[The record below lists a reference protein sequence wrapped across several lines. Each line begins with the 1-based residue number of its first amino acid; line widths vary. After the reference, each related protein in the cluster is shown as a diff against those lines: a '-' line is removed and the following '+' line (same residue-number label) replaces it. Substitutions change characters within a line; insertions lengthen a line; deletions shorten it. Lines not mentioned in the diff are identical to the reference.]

1 MIRKL
6 KSMLRSGV
14 FDNAKS
20 GFYRRSF
27 AVVLLIT
34 SLPTALLAFATY
46 YVGTQQIEQE
56 VNRAHQVRLQNT
68 ADKLNNQLS
77 QLEKTIAMWTFD
89 PMLKARLG
97 SMTVEAIEK
106 NHEMRSD
113 LAQSLLVMGS
123 SSPLLREVRLYIPGS
138 ELYIS
143 PLSFKVIV
151 PLETRE
157 EIEYYASLMQNEK
170 SRYWTNVS
178 GYLSLVQKLPERSP
192 YGYLLARFDEAA
204 INALIQTDNELK
216 GTAFLLK
223 ENGVWLDPAIGEEPD
238 KHRFDYALKEKVNGE
253 KERSGSFFI
262 DWEGEKYAASYGT
275 IEATGWTYVSATPLS
290 KLTQPVI
297 TMSRALIV
305 IGCLG
310 VAVAVFLSWF
320 ASRKLYQ
327 PIVRLVRLFRSE
339 KTETADIVAKDE
351 LEFIER
357 QWQFLSSQSKHLHE
371 RLEQHLVS
379 LRELFLFQLL
389 HDHLSHLTEDDLRKR
404 MEQYGW
410 EVEGKTFALLVVR
423 LLGFSRLQDRF
434 ADGDEQL
441 VTFAAANVIEELA
454 DSIFTQAEVIN
465 EQDLSVSVLVL
476 LPAGE
481 SDGEAKKQLLAFS
494 EHMIHT
500 LSAVLKMNVM
510 IGLSRRSERLTDLPQ
525 AYEEA
530 GRSFR
535 YRNLQ
540 EINQV
545 LDVEAMIV
553 SGPQTVPY
561 PFAMEK
567 ELVRCIRAGEREE
580 ALRTVD
586 RFVSELSASGET
598 ELVVRQGV
606 HQLLG
611 VVLHHIILSGMS
623 PQSLYRGADLYEE
636 AGGLREPDEMAFWFR
651 DKLGVYMDALA
662 DTMRKT
668 QDSLMIETV
677 EKVIALLQEEYA
689 KDISLETY
697 CDRLGISSY
706 KLSAGF
712 KEVTGVN
719 FIDYLTKLRLDKSK
733 ELLLHSNEK
742 VNDIAFQVGYQP
754 SYYYRV
760 FKKHE
765 GVTPSQYRD
774 MYKENG

>member
-6 KSMLRSGV
+6 RGMLRLGV

-20 GFYRRSF
+20 GFYRKSF
-27 AVVLLIT
+27 AIVLLIT

-46 YVGTQQIEQE
+46 YVGTRQIEQE
-56 VNRAHQVRLQNT
+56 VNRTHQVRLQNT
-68 ADKLNNQLS
+68 ADKLNNQLA
-77 QLEKTIAMWTFD
+77 QLEKTVTMWTFD

-97 SMTVEAIEK
+97 SMTVETFEK
-106 NHEMRSD
+106 SYELRND

-143 PLSFKVIV
+143 PLNSRVIV
-151 PLETRE
+151 PLETRD
-157 EIEYYASLMQNEK
+157 EIVYYASLMQNEK
-170 SRYWTNVS
+170 NRYWAYVS

-223 ENGVWLDPAIGEEPD
+223 DNGEWLDPAIGAEPD
-238 KHRFDYALKEKVNGE
+238 KHRFDFALKQKLSEEKD
-253 KERSGSFFI
+253 KSGSFFM
-262 DWEGEKYAASYGT
+262 DWQGEKYAASYGT
-275 IEATGWTYVSATPLS
+275 IQATGWTYMSATPVS

-310 VAVAVFLSWF
+310 VAVAIFLSWF

-327 PIVRLVRLFRSE
+327 PIVRLVKLFRAE
-339 KTETADIVAKDE
+339 KADTAEIVAKDE

-371 RLEQHLVS
+371 RLEQHLDS

-410 EVEGKTFALLVVR
+410 EVEGQTYALLVVR
-423 LLGFSRLQDRF
+423 LLGFSKLQDRF
-434 ADGDEQL
+434 VDGDEQL
-441 VTFAAANVIEELA
+441 VTFAAANVIGELA
-454 DSIFTQAEVIN
+454 DSLFAQAEVIN

-476 LPAGE
+476 LPDGQP
-481 SDGEAKKQLLAFS
+481 DGEAKKQLQSFS

-510 IGLSRRSERLTDLPQ
+510 IGLSRRTPRLSDLPQ
-525 AYEEA
+525 AYDEA
-530 GRSFR
+530 NRSFR
-535 YRNLQ
+535 HRNLQ

-545 LDVEAMIV
+545 LDVEEMTV
-553 SGPQTVPY
+553 SAQPIPY
-561 PFAMEK
+561 PFATEK

-586 RFVSELSASGET
+586 RFVEELSASGET
-598 ELVVRQGV
+598 ELVVRQGI

-611 VVLHHIILSGMS
+611 VVLHHIILSGFN

-636 AGGLREPDEMAFWFR
+636 AGELREPDEMTFWFR
-651 DKLGVYMDALA
+651 EKLSVYLDAQVE
-662 DTMRKT
+662 TMRKT
-668 QDSLMIETV
+668 QDSLMTETV
-677 EKVIALLQEEYA
+677 DQVIALLQEEYA

-697 CDRLGISSY
+697 CDRLGISIY

-719 FIDYLTKLRLDKSK
+719 FIDYLTKIRLDKSK
-733 ELLLHSNEK
+733 ELLLRSNEK